1 MNENPLFET
10 AKCTQLGI
18 LVHDIEKSSQAYAAF
33 LGVPVPPVQMTGV
46 YEDAHTTYLGQPTKA
61 RCKQAFFYYGDLE
74 VELLEPDHEPSV
86 WRQALDENGEG
97 LHHVA
102 FRVQG
107 MDEMIRR
114 GESQGMKL
122 LHGALRLPG
131 RHRIP
136 PRDYR
141 AAGKRPVRGVSR
153 REGILRR
160 DLFQAG

>member
-122 LHGALRLPG
+122 LLPG

>member
-1 MNENPLFET
+1 MEYGLHMGPWNSVF
-10 AKCTQLGI
+10 A
-18 LVHDIEKSSQAYAAF
+18 
-33 LGVPVPPVQMTGV
+33 VPPVQMTGV

-122 LHGALRLPG
+122 LQRG
-131 RHRIP
+131 RWATGHYAYLDATESLHVIIELLEN
-136 PRDYR
+136 
-141 AAGKRPVRGVSR
+141 GQFEV
-153 REGILRR
+153 
-160 DLFQAG
+160 

>member
-10 AKCTQLGI
+10 ANCTQLGI

-86 WRQALDENGEG
+86 WRRWATGHYAYLDATESLHVIIELLENGQFE
-97 LHHVA
+97 V
-102 FRVQG
+102 
-107 MDEMIRR
+107 
-114 GESQGMKL
+114 
-122 LHGALRLPG
+122 
-131 RHRIP
+131 
-136 PRDYR
+136 
-141 AAGKRPVRGVSR
+141 
-153 REGILRR
+153 
-160 DLFQAG
+160 

>member
-74 VELLEPDHEPSV
+74 VELLDPTTSPAS
-86 WRQALDENGEG
+86 
-97 LHHVA
+97 
-102 FRVQG
+102 
-107 MDEMIRR
+107 
-114 GESQGMKL
+114 
-122 LHGALRLPG
+122 GARPWTKTA
-131 RHRIP
+131 
-136 PRDYR
+136 R
-141 AAGKRPVRGVSR
+141 ASTMWLSVSR
-153 REGILRR
+153 GWTR
-160 DLFQAG
+160 

>member
-33 LGVPVPPVQMTGV
+33 LGVPVPPVQMT
-46 YEDAHTTYLGQPTKA
+46 
-61 RCKQAFFYYGDLE
+61 DLE
-74 VELLEPDHEPSV
+74 VELLEPDPEPSV

-122 LHGALRLPG
+122 LQRG
-131 RHRIP
+131 RWATGHYAYLDATESLHVIIELLEN
-136 PRDYR
+136 
-141 AAGKRPVRGVSR
+141 GQFEV
-153 REGILRR
+153 
-160 DLFQAG
+160 

>member
-1 MNENPLFET
+1 MKIPCSKPRSAPSWAFWST
-10 AKCTQLGI
+10 I
-18 LVHDIEKSSQAYAAF
+18 LKRAPRPTRPFWAC
-33 LGVPVPPVQMTGV
+33 LCPPVQMTGV

-122 LHGALRLPG
+122 LQRG
-131 RHRIP
+131 RWATGHYAYLDATESLHVIIELLEN
-136 PRDYR
+136 
-141 AAGKRPVRGVSR
+141 GQFEV
-153 REGILRR
+153 
-160 DLFQAG
+160 

>member
-1 MNENPLFET
+1 M
-10 AKCTQLGI
+10 
-18 LVHDIEKSSQAYAAF
+18 
-33 LGVPVPPVQMTGV
+33 PPVQMTGV

-122 LHGALRLPG
+122 LQRG
-131 RHRIP
+131 RWATGHYAYLDATESLHVIIELLEN
-136 PRDYR
+136 
-141 AAGKRPVRGVSR
+141 GQFEV
-153 REGILRR
+153 
-160 DLFQAG
+160 

>member
-1 MNENPLFET
+1 MKENPLFET

-122 LHGALRLPG
+122 LQRG
-131 RHRIP
+131 RWATGHFAYLDATEFLHVIIELLEN
-136 PRDYR
+136 
-141 AAGKRPVRGVSR
+141 GQFEV
-153 REGILRR
+153 
-160 DLFQAG
+160 